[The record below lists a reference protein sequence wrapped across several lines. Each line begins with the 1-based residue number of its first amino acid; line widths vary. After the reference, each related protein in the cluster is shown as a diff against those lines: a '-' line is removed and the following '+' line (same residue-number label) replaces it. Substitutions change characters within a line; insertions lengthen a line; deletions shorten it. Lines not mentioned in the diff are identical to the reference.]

1 MNIQEFLKSEGADT
15 CIEYKGRILFW
26 DDDSNPWVI
35 GKKLRGGVALILMQ
49 TTVEEIAV
57 EHLKGEESTWGVNIH
72 QMGGTNESK
81 TN

>member
-1 MNIQEFLKSEGADT
+1 
-15 CIEYKGRILFW
+15 
-26 DDDSNPWVI
+26 
-35 GKKLRGGVALILMQ
+35 MQ